1 MTTATD
7 TNTERI
13 ARLEGAYEHLA
24 TKADLAQ
31 LELRLTQEMTQQE
44 LRLTQEMAQVESR
57 LTQEMTQV
65 ESRMAQEIARVETR
79 MTWRMIGAAGVIIAA
94 VGLIVR
100 FL

>member
-1 MTTATD
+1 MATATD

-31 LELRLTQEMTQQE
+31 MELRLTQEMTQME
-44 LRLTQEMAQVESR
+44 SRLTQETTR
-57 LTQEMTQV
+57 LTQEMTQL
-65 ESRMAQEIARVETR
+65 EMRMAQMESR
-79 MTWRMIGAAGVIIAA
+79 MTWRMIGAMAGMSGAIITA

-100 FL
+100 FF

>member
-31 LELRLTQEMTQQE
+31 LELRLTQEVAQAE

-57 LTQEMTQV
+57 MAQEMAQV
-65 ESRMAQEIARVETR
+65 ESRL
-79 MTWRMIGAAGVIIAA
+79 TWRMIGAASVIIAA

>member
-31 LELRLTQEMTQQE
+31 MELRLTQEMMQMA
-44 LRLTQEMAQVESR
+44 QEMTQVESR
-57 LTQEMTQV
+57 LTQEITQV
-65 ESRMAQEIARVETR
+65 ESRMAQEIARVESR

>member
-1 MTTATD
+1 MATATD

-31 LELRLTQEMTQQE
+31 MELRLTQET
-44 LRLTQEMAQVESR
+44 SR
-57 LTQEMTQV
+57 LTQDMAKLEM
-65 ESRMAQEIARVETR
+65 RMAQMESR
-79 MTWRMIGAAGVIIAA
+79 MTWRMIGAMAGMSGAIITA

>member
-31 LELRLTQEMTQQE
+31 LELRLTQQ
-44 LRLTQEMAQVESR
+44 MAQMESR
-57 LTQEMTQV
+57 L
-65 ESRMAQEIARVETR
+65 
-79 MTWRMIGAAGVIIAA
+79 TWRMIGAAGVIIAA

>member
-1 MTTATD
+1 MATATD
-7 TNTERI
+7 PITERV

-31 LELRLTQEMTQQE
+31 LELRLTQEM
-44 LRLTQEMAQVESR
+44 AQVESR
-57 LTQEMTQV
+57 LT
-65 ESRMAQEIARVETR
+65 
-79 MTWRMIGAAGVIIAA
+79 WRMIGAASVIIAA

>member
-31 LELRLTQEMTQQE
+31 LELRLTQEM
-44 LRLTQEMAQVESR
+44 AQVESR
-57 LTQEMTQV
+57 LTQEIAQV
-65 ESRMAQEIARVETR
+65 ESRL
-79 MTWRMIGAAGVIIAA
+79 TWRMIGAASVIIAA

>member
-1 MTTATD
+1 MTMATD

-31 LELRLTQEMTQQE
+31 LELRLTQEM
-44 LRLTQEMAQVESR
+44 A
-57 LTQEMTQV
+57 QV
-65 ESRMAQEIARVETR
+65 ESRMAQQIAQVETR

>member
-1 MTTATD
+1 MATATD

-31 LELRLTQEMTQQE
+31 LELRLTQQ
-44 LRLTQEMAQVESR
+44 MAQMESR
-57 LTQEMTQV
+57 L
-65 ESRMAQEIARVETR
+65 
-79 MTWRMIGAAGVIIAA
+79 TWRMIGAAGVIIAA

>member
-7 TNTERI
+7 PITERV

-31 LELRLTQEMTQQE
+31 LELRLTQEMAQVE
-44 LRLTQEMAQVESR
+44 LRLTQEITQAESR
-57 LTQEMTQV
+57 MAQEMTQV
-65 ESRMAQEIARVETR
+65 ESRMAQEIARVESR

>member
-1 MTTATD
+1 MATATD
-7 TNTERI
+7 PITERV

-31 LELRLTQEMTQQE
+31 LELRLTQEMAQAE
-44 LRLTQEMAQVESR
+44 SRMAQEMAQVESR
-57 LTQEMTQV
+57 LT
-65 ESRMAQEIARVETR
+65 
-79 MTWRMIGAAGVIIAA
+79 WRLIGAASVIIAA

>member
-31 LELRLTQEMTQQE
+31 LELRLTQEMAQVE
-44 LRLTQEMAQVESR
+44 LRLTQEIAQVKS
-57 LTQEMTQV
+57 
-65 ESRMAQEIARVETR
+65 SMAQEIARVESR